1 MAALI
6 SGVAGAQ
13 PSALE
18 KLTNEDRDA
27 LPRVRAFIVPSLVD
41 RTIDFPRTLEAN
53 RELLRVLRELLPIEF
68 EWTIARPVFASL
80 HKEAQL
86 NVVLD
91 APIDEATGQSMC
103 LIIRGP
109 VTHVEQVDVTTEDGR
124 QRLARVQR
132 SFSATTDFRATLR
145 SFAMTARIDRA
156 IWANVQMPFQA

>member
-1 MAALI
+1 MAAFL
-6 SGVAGAQ
+6 GDAAQAQ

-27 LPRVRAFIVPSLVD
+27 LGRARAFVVPALID

-53 RELLRVLRELLPIEF
+53 RELLRVLRELVPIEF
-68 EWTIARPVFASL
+68 DWTISRPVFASL

-91 APIDEATGQSMC
+91 APVDEATGQPMC

-145 SFAMTARIDRA
+145 SFAMTTRIERA